1 MNPNDPDQ
9 PGVQPGT
16 QSGTQPASKDIIFD
30 VCTIQF
36 NEQFKL
42 DRISWRLSLDKR
54 ASECWVIV
62 GGNGAGKS
70 ALAASLLGEG
80 EIIAGAILNAP
91 PVDKIQAVSFE
102 VQSSLIEQERL
113 EDDSRILDVIDEG
126 STAEQILLRADCD
139 SALLPTLIERFRLT
153 PFLNRSFSKLSTGET
168 RKLLLVRALASHPE
182 LLILDEPFDGLDVG
196 TTQLLEIE
204 LARLAQTQPM
214 LLVLNRWDEIPDFV
228 THIAY
233 VADGELQHTI
243 ARTNK
248 DKVAELEQ
256 LLHLKT
262 TELAIPGRL
271 DKPVDEKA
279 KKLKSDEP
287 LVLLTQAKIRYGDK
301 TIFEK
306 IDWRIDPGQHWQLY
320 GPNGSGKT
328 CLLNLITGDHP
339 QCYNNNIFVFGYQR
353 GQGESIWDIKQHIGY
368 VSTAL
373 QWEYRVSISLLNVI
387 VSGFYDSIGVYQ
399 KPSDAEKEIARQ
411 WLAVLGMEDRANEP
425 FNKLSFGDQRMLLI
439 ARAMVKHPALLILD
453 EPCLGLDDM
462 NRSRVLAMIELVCA
476 GSETTVLYVNHH
488 AQDKI
493 AGIHRSLDLGN
504 LPNK

>member
-1 MNPNDPDQ
+1 VNPNDPA
-9 PGVQPGT
+9 
-16 QSGTQPASKDIIFD
+16 QSDNPSVEPDIIFD
-30 VCTIQF
+30 ACTIQF

-42 DRISWRLSLDKR
+42 NRISWRI
-54 ASECWVIV
+54 ASDECWVIV

-70 ALAASLLGEG
+70 ALAATFMGEG
-80 EIIAGAILNAP
+80 ERLSGSIHNAP
-91 PVDKIQAVSFE
+91 PVERVQAVSFE
-102 VQSSLIEQERL
+102 AQSKLIDQERL

-126 STAEQILLRADCD
+126 STAAEILQRGDCD
-139 SALLPTLIERFRLT
+139 TTLLPALVERFGLQALLD
-153 PFLNRSFSKLSTGET
+153 RSFSKLSTGET

-182 LLILDEPFDGLDVG
+182 LLILDEPFDGLDVD
-196 TTQLLEIE
+196 TTAVLAAE
-204 LARLAQTQPM
+204 LAQRATSQAM
-214 LLVLNRWDEIPDFV
+214 LLVLNRWDEIPEFV

-233 VADGELQHTI
+233 MSEGELQHTV
-243 ARTNK
+243 ATNNTK
-248 DKVAELEQ
+248 QVAELKK

-262 TELAIPGRL
+262 TDLAIPG
-271 DKPVDEKA
+271 PIVDVNHSHS
-279 KKLKSDEP
+279 KKLNPDDP
-287 LVLLTQAKIRYGDK
+287 LVLLKQAHIRYGEK
-301 TIFEK
+301 TIFEHV
-306 IDWRIDPGQHWQLY
+306 DWRIDPGEHWQLY

-339 QCYNNNIFVFGYQR
+339 QCYNNDILVFGYQR

-387 VSGFYDSIGVYQ
+387 VSGFYDSIGIYQ
-399 KPSDAEKEIARQ
+399 KPSSSEKAVARQ
-411 WLAVLGMEDRANEP
+411 WLAVLGMESRANEP

-462 NRSRVLAMIELVCA
+462 NRSQVLAMIEMVCV
-476 GSETTVLYVNHH
+476 GTETTVLYVNHH

-493 AGIHRSLDLGN
+493 VGIHRSFDLGN
-504 LPNK
+504 LLR